1 MNKDEEFLEEEHH
14 YKDDDA
20 IEEGQKEEQEEQEES
35 DLDDDMY
42 NIDGETNDD
51 EAEDEESSEDEM
63 PNQKFLYKKKRNL
76 TKSLSSGEFKIIP
89 YDTLKDNTPTKGI
102 LKNKS
107 QQPPPKKNRIVWD
120 EENLTIND
128 MNKSSTMK
136 IDEPKTP
143 YHYYESEEET
153 DESKKYLENK
163 FLELQNALDKQQE
176 KSEWDSDS
184 NDEKQK
190 EKEKDKKKK
199 KKSLKIHMRS
209 DSDDGDEDNEDE
221 EESEEKKENKKKFD
235 NLRKA
240 HYNEFKVVRNL
251 NANLSDDE

>member
-1 MNKDEEFLEEEHH
+1 MNKDEEFLEEHH

-20 IEEGQKEEQEEQEES
+20 IEGEEEEES

-51 EAEDEESSEDEM
+51 DEAEDEESSEDEKV
-63 PNQKFLYKKKRNL
+63 NQKFLYKKKRNL
-76 TKSLSSGEFKIIP
+76 TKSLSNGEFKIIP
-89 YDTLKDNTPTKGI
+89 YSTLKDNTPTKGI

-176 KSEWDSDS
+176 KSEWDSD
-184 NDEKQK
+184 NDEQQ
-190 EKEKDKKKK
+190 KEKDKKKK
-199 KKSLKIHMRS
+199 KKSLKIHMRN
-209 DSDDGDEDNEDE
+209 DSDEGGDDDNEEE
-221 EESEEKKENKKKFD
+221 EESEEKKESKKKFD

-251 NANLSDDE
+251 NADLSDDE

>member
-20 IEEGQKEEQEEQEES
+20 IEGEEEEEEEES

-51 EAEDEESSEDEM
+51 EAEDEESSEDEKVK
-63 PNQKFLYKKKRNL
+63 QKFLYKKKRNL
-76 TKSLSSGEFKIIP
+76 TKSLSNGEFKIIP
-89 YDTLKDNTPTKGI
+89 YSTLKDNTPTKGI

-176 KSEWDSDS
+176 KSEWDSD
-184 NDEKQK
+184 NDEQQ
-190 EKEKDKKKK
+190 KEKDKKKK
-199 KKSLKIHMRS
+199 KKSLKIHMRN
-209 DSDDGDEDNEDE
+209 DSDEGGDDDNEE
-221 EESEEKKENKKKFD
+221 EESEEKKESKKKFD

-251 NANLSDDE
+251 NADLSDDE

>member
-20 IEEGQKEEQEEQEES
+20 IEGEGEEEES

-51 EAEDEESSEDEM
+51 EAEDEESSEDEKQ
-63 PNQKFLYKKKRNL
+63 NQKFLYKKKRNL
-76 TKSLSSGEFKIIP
+76 TKSSSNGEFKIIP
-89 YDTLKDNTPTKGI
+89 YSTLKDNTPTKGI

-107 QQPPPKKNRIVWD
+107 QPPPKKNRIVWD

-176 KSEWDSDS
+176 KSEWDSD
-184 NDEKQK
+184 NDEQQ
-190 EKEKDKKKK
+190 EKEKDKEKKK
-199 KKSLKIHMRS
+199 KNLKIHMRN
-209 DSDDGDEDNEDE
+209 DSDDNDDNQDEDEDE
-221 EESEEKKENKKKFD
+221 TEEKKENKKKFD

-240 HYNEFKVVRNL
+240 HYNEFKVVRDL